1 MPVRLRALP
10 SRRPARIWP
19 AGLASA
25 LLHGAI
31 VGLIV
36 LSLLRHKMVLVEPP
50 DVGARVELV
59 IGNGGDQ
66 PGTAAAPEAPQT
78 PKPEPMAEP
87 KAEPPTP
94 PDPKP
99 EPEQPKPQPEQPP
112 PSPPNDVP
120 SVPPSSPPPLPETPP
135 PEKPAP
141 EKPAPEKPAPQA
153 PPPQPPS
160 PPPAPP
166 SPKAPPAIRLGAG
179 FSPPPA
185 EIEGPLDI
193 IQPGADVT
201 NTVPVY
207 PLEAARRREHGAVVM
222 ELSVDETG
230 AVTHVEIL
238 QSSGSNTLDTAARTQ
253 LAKWHFHPAIKNGH
267 PIATT
272 IRQTVDFTL

>member
-1 MPVRLRALP
+1 MPAPLRGLP
-10 SRRPARIWP
+10 SSGPGRIWP

-36 LSLLRHKMVLVEPP
+36 LSLLRHKVVLVESP

-66 PGTAAAPEAPQT
+66 PGTAPPPAPEAPKT
-78 PKPEPMAEP
+78 PKPEP
-87 KAEPPTP
+87 KAEPPKP
-94 PDPKP
+94 EPPKP
-99 EPEQPKPQPEQPP
+99 EPPQPEPP
-112 PSPPNDVP
+112 PLSPPPPNDVP
-120 SVPPSSPPPLPETPP
+120 AV
-135 PEKPAP
+135 
-141 EKPAPEKPAPQA
+141 
-153 PPPQPPS
+153 

-166 SPKAPPAIRLGAG
+166 PPPPETPPSEKPALPMPPPQSAPPPPPPPPPPPAPPTPKPAPAIRLGSG

-185 EIEGPLDI
+185 EIEGPLDT
-193 IQPGADVT
+193 IQPGADMA

-207 PLEAARRREHGAVVM
+207 PVEAARRREHGAVVL

-230 AVTHVEIL
+230 AVTDVQIL

-253 LAKWHFHPAIKNGH
+253 LAKWHYRPAIKDGH
-267 PIATT
+267 PVATT
-272 IRQTVDFTL
+272 VRQIIDFKL